1 MMSDQLYIK
10 MTIIVPIEN
19 NDAADTEI
27 EELHD
32 YIANRLEDGADINRV
47 VQSLTEALAVI
58 CIGDDMESETLH

>member
-1 MMSDQLYIK
+1 MSDQLYVK
-10 MTIIVPIEN
+10 MTITVPIEES
-19 NDAADTEI
+19 DAADKEI

-32 YIANRLEDGADINRV
+32 YIASRLEDGADIHRV

>member
-1 MMSDQLYIK
+1 MSDQLYIK
-10 MTIIVPIEN
+10 MTITVPIEES
-19 NDAADTEI
+19 DAADKEI

-32 YIANRLEDGADINRV
+32 YIASRLEDGADIHRV